1 MARFAWSMRRPLRV
15 GVVVRTVADSGRQF
29 SVPMRIVAT
38 HDCAAHEFGKGLQH
52 KPALELQGPHGEIV
66 HAYADEVVPAVRR
79 SD

>member
-1 MARFAWSMRRPLRV
+1 
-15 GVVVRTVADSGRQF
+15 
-29 SVPMRIVAT
+29 MRIVAT